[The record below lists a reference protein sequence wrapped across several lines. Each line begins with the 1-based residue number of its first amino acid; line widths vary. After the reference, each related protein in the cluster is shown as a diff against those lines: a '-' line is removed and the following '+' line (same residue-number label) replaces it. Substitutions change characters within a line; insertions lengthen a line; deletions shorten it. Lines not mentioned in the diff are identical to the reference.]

1 MKLSNTQLFRGIEE
15 TDIESLLG
23 CFETRE
29 VAFKKGEYVLKEG
42 NPTEYIGIVLSGAV
56 IIELSDVWGNNSV
69 INRIDVGGTFA
80 EAYAC
85 IPGEPMMVNARSAED
100 STVLMISMRC
110 VSRPCSRACTAHS
123 RLIQNL
129 LTLCAE
135 KNLRLSTRMLHT
147 MPKSIRRRLLSLFS
161 EYVKKTGSF
170 SFDIPYNRQQL
181 ADYLNVE
188 RSALCNE
195 LSKMQK
201 EGIICYEKN
210 RFVIGNHNDL
220 RSL

>member
-135 KNLRLSTRMLHT
+135 KTSVFRQECCTLCRNPFAGGCFRFFRNTLKKPAVFPSIFRTIASSLRIISTWSAVRFAT
-147 MPKSIRRRLLSLFS
+147 NCQKCR
-161 EYVKKTGSF
+161 KK
-170 SFDIPYNRQQL
+170 
-181 ADYLNVE
+181 E
-188 RSALCNE
+188 
-195 LSKMQK
+195 
-201 EGIICYEKN
+201 
-210 RFVIGNHNDL
+210 
-220 RSL
+220 